1 MRKDIFSN
9 TRRNIMGISIGIV
22 IGTLMIFA
30 IITQAMYEENL
41 FDEADQQL
49 LTHKNMII
57 NDAHIQ
63 YLDGDVLEVIL
74 PSPLVKELI
83 NYVWK
88 DGKLIKESPH
98 PYKGSSKYPK
108 FPNGVMNKIV
118 QIQDAQYHYRGIQF
132 DYEGCKVQ
140 LLLSVDSQIASLK
153 SLQYALLKAFCILV
167 VVGLIVSF
175 YLAKI
180 ALKPLYRAYNK
191 QAAFIQDA
199 SHEMRTPLAVI
210 KGKLEII
217 VRTPQ
222 DKIETHYDEIS
233 GIMCEISGLEKLNKD
248 LLLLSKEDMGG
259 ILEIKKTTIHS
270 FFKEIVEFYSALS
283 ELHNLEFLYEIM
295 IPSIE
300 IEWDLVKV
308 KRCIGILLENAIK
321 YSNENGRI
329 TLKVVDED
337 KLIKV
342 IVSDT
347 GRGISEEE
355 LKKIFNRFYR
365 SNEVRALGIEGSG
378 IGLSLLK
385 SLAYTMNIKIKV
397 ESEYGKG
404 SSFILWIPKK
414 MTNS

>member
-41 FDEADQQL
+41 FDEVDQQL

-132 DYEGCKVQ
+132 DYEGSKVQ

-153 SLQYALLKAFCILV
+153 SLQYALQKAFCILV

-180 ALKPLYRAYNK
+180 ALKPLYRAY
-191 QAAFIQDA
+191 I
-199 SHEMRTPLAVI
+199 
-210 KGKLEII
+210 
-217 VRTPQ
+217 
-222 DKIETHYDEIS
+222 
-233 GIMCEISGLEKLNKD
+233 
-248 LLLLSKEDMGG
+248 
-259 ILEIKKTTIHS
+259 
-270 FFKEIVEFYSALS
+270 
-283 ELHNLEFLYEIM
+283 
-295 IPSIE
+295 
-300 IEWDLVKV
+300 
-308 KRCIGILLENAIK
+308 
-321 YSNENGRI
+321 
-329 TLKVVDED
+329 
-337 KLIKV
+337 
-342 IVSDT
+342 
-347 GRGISEEE
+347 
-355 LKKIFNRFYR
+355 
-365 SNEVRALGIEGSG
+365 
-378 IGLSLLK
+378 
-385 SLAYTMNIKIKV
+385 
-397 ESEYGKG
+397 
-404 SSFILWIPKK
+404 
-414 MTNS
+414 